1 MLKISA
7 GNEEFGLCGKW
18 LLHGFK
24 IAKLNLQGNPRLMQR
39 SHSTAYA
46 DISAADVYEIAT
58 RSSEANIE
66 NKITGA
72 LAFDGEKFCQC
83 LEGKH
88 ESVQNLIETIQ
99 KDGRNSDLEVIAEK
113 AITVRYFGDWSMLY
127 VDGQGFSPVTDA
139 MNF

>member
-1 MLKISA
+1 MLR
-7 GNEEFGLCGKW
+7 
-18 LLHGFK
+18 LLYY
-24 IAKLNLQGNPRLMQR
+24 
-39 SHSTAYA
+39 STAYA

-88 ESVQNLIETIQ
+88 ESVQNLIETIR

-113 AITVRYFGDWSMLY
+113 AIKVRYFGDWSMLY
-127 VDGQGFSPVTDA
+127 VDGQDFSPVTDA